1 MTKFLCY
8 SLSKL
13 NKVVWHYAELET
25 VSDGVY
31 TYLKNKDQYREQ
43 DDLIAIVLKLEN
55 VFFEYGSYLRRSLV
69 SQNVGKVG
77 AEILANFHRSI
88 DQTMKEGK
96 HLQILFVRIYEE
108 LGRDT
113 VPLIRYRE
121 ERRLRQ
127 QEEDEKKKRQREERQ
142 QQEKDRERKRLRSI
156 GEKFS
161 TGEFITCEDFI
172 SLCKYEQI
180 LIPLRTHG
188 TLHRSVKEISFKSIS
203 YTRMKGKPKP
213 KLDGCIAL
221 AKTLYR
227 KLTAK

>member
-13 NKVVWHYAELET
+13 NKVVWHYAELEK
-25 VSDGVY
+25 VCDGVY
-31 TYLKNKDQYREQ
+31 TYLKSKDQYREQ
-43 DDLIAIVLKLEN
+43 DDLIAIVLKLET
-55 VFFEYGSYLRRSLV
+55 VYFEYRSYLRRSLV
-69 SQNVGKVG
+69 SQNVAKVG
-77 AEILANFHRSI
+77 TEILANFHYSI

-96 HLQILFVRIYEE
+96 HLQILFLRIYEE

-127 QEEDEKKKRQREERQ
+127 QEEEEEKKRQKEERQ
-142 QQEKDRERKRLRSI
+142 QQAKDREQERLRSV
-156 GEKFS
+156 GEKFAA
-161 TGEFITCEDFI
+161 GEFITCEDFI

-188 TLHRSVKEISFKSIS
+188 TLHRSVKEISFMSIS
-203 YTRMKGKPKP
+203 YTRMKGKPQP
-213 KLDGCIAL
+213 KLDGCFAL
-221 AKTLYR
+221 AKTLHS